1 MSAHETSLLEAASRR
16 ARWERVRRGVIVA
29 LGRITVL
36 ALCLV
41 LWTTVSGRWLDHSLI
56 SDPREVLAAAL
67 DALVSGRLWPHLAQT
82 LLEVA
87 LGYAIGATAGL
98 GLALG
103 VGLSETAQRVLRP
116 FLTALYAIPKVAMAP
131 LIIMWFG
138 LGTSPKVFLAAAF
151 VFFVVFMSGIAGV
164 ENVNP
169 NHISVARVMGAS
181 RTAVL
186 SKIVLPSIVP
196 FLMTGLRLAIP
207 EAFTGAVIGEFLA
220 ANRGVGYLINS
231 AATQLNMAA
240 SFAAILVLLLLVM
253 VFDVA
258 VSMLERNALRWRP
271 RIKEGAVLA

>member
-1 MSAHETSLLEAASRR
+1 MSSHETSLLEDAIRQ
-16 ARWERVRRGVIVA
+16 ARWERVRRGVTVA
-29 LGRITVL
+29 LGRTAVL

-41 LWTTVSGRWLDHSLI
+41 VWTVVSGRWLDRSLI
-56 SDPREVLAAAL
+56 SDPGEVLAAAVDSL
-67 DALVSGRLWPHLAQT
+67 ASGRLWPHLAQT

-87 LGYAIGATAGL
+87 LGYLIGATAGL

-103 VGLSETAQRVLRP
+103 VGLSDTAQRVLRP

-138 LGTSPKVFLAAAF
+138 LGTSPKVFLAGGF
-151 VFFVVFMSGIAGV
+151 VFFVMFMSGIAGV

-169 NHISVARVMGAS
+169 NHVSVARVMGAS
-181 RTAVL
+181 RIAVL
-186 SKIVLPSIVP
+186 SKIVFPSIVP

-231 AATQLNMAA
+231 ATTQLNMAA

-253 VFDVA
+253 IFDVA
-258 VSMLERNALRWRP
+258 VSMLERNALSWRP
-271 RIKEGAVLA
+271 IPVTSGT

>member
-1 MSAHETSLLEAASRR
+1 MIALEKSLLEDASRR
-16 ARWERVRRGVIVA
+16 ARRERLRRGLIVA

-36 ALCLV
+36 GLCLAI
-41 LWTTVSGRWLDHSLI
+41 WTVVSGRWLDRNLI
-56 SDPREVLAAAL
+56 SNPRAVFTAAL
-67 DALVSGRLWPHLAQT
+67 DLVATGRLWPHLAQT

-87 LGYAIGATAGL
+87 VGYVIGATTGL

-103 VGLSETAQRVLRP
+103 LGLSETAQRVLRP
-116 FLTALYAIPKVAMAP
+116 FLTALYAIPKVAVAP

-138 LGTSPKVFLAAAF
+138 LGPSPKVFLAGGF
-151 VFFVVFMSGIAGV
+151 VFFLVFMSGIVGV

-169 NHISVARVMGAS
+169 NHISVARVMGAT

-231 AATQLNMAA
+231 AAAQLNMAA

-258 VSMLERNALRWRP
+258 VSMLERNALRWRQET
-271 RIKEGAVLA
+271 KVGTALA